1 MQSRQTD
8 IESNRVFLRRPAQLN
23 MNEEKKDKKTER
35 FGIIALATAVLS
47 WGCVIGAIPFGVF
60 AWFPLLAVSTVTA
73 VLSRKTVLGKTAIV
87 LLILE
92 IPGYLSLH
100 FVFMAPAS

>member
-1 MQSRQTD
+1 
-8 IESNRVFLRRPAQLN
+8 
-23 MNEEKKDKKTER
+23 MNEEEENQKTKKL
-35 FGIIALATAVLS
+35 GIVALATAVLS

-100 FVFMAPAS
+100 FVSMAPAS

>member
-1 MQSRQTD
+1 MS
-8 IESNRVFLRRPAQLN
+8 E
-23 MNEEKKDKKTER
+23 EEKDQKTEKC
-35 FGIIALATAVLS
+35 GIIALATAVLS
-47 WGCVIGAIPFGVF
+47 WGCVINAIPFGVF

-92 IPGYLSLH
+92 ILALLVLLPVSM
-100 FVFMAPAS
+100 VPAF

>member
-1 MQSRQTD
+1 M
-8 IESNRVFLRRPAQLN
+8 IE
-23 MNEEKKDKKTER
+23 EEKGQNTKKL
-35 FGIIALATAVLS
+35 GIIALATAVLS
-47 WGCVIGAIPFGVF
+47 WGCVIGAIPFGAY

-92 IPGYLSLH
+92 IPGYLALH
-100 FVFMAPAS
+100 TFSIAPAS